1 LVIGFVAVLLTYSG
15 NLWFTGLHTYSGL

>member
-1 LVIGFVAVLLTYSG
+1 VIGFIAVLLTYSG

>member
-1 LVIGFVAVLLTYSG
+1 VIGFVAVLLTYSG